1 MDRQITEAIVL
12 AGGLGTRLRSEIGE
26 HPKALAPVNGQ
37 PFLHYLLNYLKS
49 QGIKTVILSV
59 GYKHEMI
66 EKAIGNTYNGL
77 SIIYAVESEP
87 RGTGGGLK
95 LALEK
100 TTTDDILV
108 CNGDTFFDIDLSRL
122 TKMHQENKSNCT
134 IALKKME
141 NGGRYGNVVMDD
153 ENKIIAFH
161 EKSPR
166 ENALINGGM
175 YCIKRGI
182 LTHYPVNTPFSFET
196 NYLENGTKAKKI
208 FGLTFDNYF
217 KDIGVP
223 EDYKQFELDQK

>member
-1 MDRQITEAIVL
+1 MDHQITEAIVL

-26 HPKALAPVNGQ
+26 FPKSLAPINGK
-37 PFLHYLLNYLKS
+37 PFLIYVLDYLKS

-66 EKAIGNTYNGL
+66 EQAIGTNYQGL
-77 SIIYAVESEP
+77 SIIYAIESEP

-100 TTTDDILV
+100 TKTDDIIV
-108 CNGDTFFDIDLSRL
+108 CNGDTIFEIDLHL
-122 TKMHQENKSNCT
+122 LIKKHFENTSNCT
-134 IALKKME
+134 IALKNME
-141 NGGRYGNVVMDD
+141 NVDRYGNVVIDD
-153 ENKIIAFH
+153 EGKIIAFH
-161 EKSPR
+161 EKAFR
-166 ENALINGGM
+166 EKALINGGI

-208 FGLTFDNYF
+208 FGVVFDNYF
-217 KDIGVP
+217 MDIGVP
-223 EDYKQFELDQK
+223 EDYKQFELDKK